1 MKMNQFMQFPRM
13 ADLVRKYQGAGN
25 FVWTGRHIRTIGAE
39 KLPRETK
46 TAFNLANRTEEFIG
60 RRTLKGLKL

>member
-13 ADLVRKYQGAGN
+13 ADLVRKYQAAGN

-46 TAFNLANRTEEFIG
+46 TAFNSANRLRNSSVGEPLRG
-60 RRTLKGLKL
+60 